1 MDAIKLRICLAP
13 NPLATPDYEHRT
25 ELVLAA
31 RLPGT
36 YDKSVW
42 QMYCDEAWLALT
54 SNSVHPFM
62 VKDTRTHWNL
72 GASGS
77 GQEILMYVLT
87 GVAGGLTA
95 EVGRQLLQALISVA
109 RRASPTGPE
118 IGADE
123 ALSRAVGY
131 IEEVRSRE
139 RPAAQLLAS
148 QRDGDGNY
156 EFRFSAL
163 DDPCFLSVLVS
174 STGDVVAFSRLS
186 PCEQESKT
194 T

>member
-1 MDAIKLRICLAP
+1 MMDAIKLRICLAP
-13 NPLATPDYEHRT
+13 NPVASPDYERRT

-31 RLPGT
+31 RLPGS

-42 QMYCDEAWLALT
+42 QTYCDEAWLTLT
-54 SNSVHPFM
+54 SNSVYPFM
-62 VKDTRTHWNL
+62 VRDTRTHWNL

-95 EVGRQLLQALISVA
+95 EVGRQLL
-109 RRASPTGPE
+109 
-118 IGADE
+118 
-123 ALSRAVGY
+123 
-131 IEEVRSRE
+131 
-139 RPAAQLLAS
+139 AS
-148 QRDGDGNY
+148 QRDGEGNY
-156 EFRFSAL
+156 EFRFSDL

-186 PCEQESKT
+186 PEQESNT